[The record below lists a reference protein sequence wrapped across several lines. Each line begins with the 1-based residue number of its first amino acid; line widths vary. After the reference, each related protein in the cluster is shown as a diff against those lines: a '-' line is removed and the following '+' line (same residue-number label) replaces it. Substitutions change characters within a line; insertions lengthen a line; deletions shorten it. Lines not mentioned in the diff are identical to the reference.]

1 MLTDLL
7 VPTLKYPE
15 HGRKKRAI
23 ILTLPSA
30 RALLVNCHHPWC
42 SSSAYL
48 GQPWSTLG
56 QPSGSQSVSE
66 SKFSSSLQSP
76 FFSLYFHCHWSR
88 CGSCHCLSCNNF
100 LTGVPVFSFSL
111 TIASKVISLKHRKAS
126 YTETTR
132 DELSTMINE
141 EMNEWQLPVVTG

>member
-7 VPTLKYPE
+7 VPTLEYPE
-15 HGRKKRAI
+15 HGRKERAI

-30 RALLVNCHHPWC
+30 CALLVNCHHPWC

-56 QPSGSQSVSE
+56 QPSGAHIQSVSE

-76 FFSLYFHCHWSR
+76 FFSLYFHCRWSR
-88 CGSCHCLSCNNF
+88 CGSCHSLSCNNF
-100 LTGVPVFSFSL
+100 LTGLPVFSFSL
-111 TIASKVISLKHRKAS
+111 TIVSKVMSLCFNHTWR
-126 YTETTR
+126 
-132 DELSTMINE
+132 ELSTMINE
-141 EMNEWQLPVVTG
+141 EVNEWQLPVVTG